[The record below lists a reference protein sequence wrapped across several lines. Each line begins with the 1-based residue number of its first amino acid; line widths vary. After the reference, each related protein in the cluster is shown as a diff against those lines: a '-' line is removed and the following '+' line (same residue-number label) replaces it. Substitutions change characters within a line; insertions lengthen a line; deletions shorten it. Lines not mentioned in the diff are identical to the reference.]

1 MAREVSAMLVVNR
14 LKQALNAA
22 ADDKN
27 RDANQLDD
35 WAGESERGGWSTH
48 QVDPMR
54 AKADQL
60 RREATELRRL
70 LQRGE

>member
-1 MAREVSAMLVVNR
+1 MAVVDKS
-14 LKQALNAA
+14 LALFMAVQNAA
-22 ADDKN
+22 LEKE

-35 WAGESERGGWSTH
+35 WARDSKTGGWSTH
-48 QVDPMR
+48 QVEPMR

-60 RREATELRRL
+60 RREAANLRRL